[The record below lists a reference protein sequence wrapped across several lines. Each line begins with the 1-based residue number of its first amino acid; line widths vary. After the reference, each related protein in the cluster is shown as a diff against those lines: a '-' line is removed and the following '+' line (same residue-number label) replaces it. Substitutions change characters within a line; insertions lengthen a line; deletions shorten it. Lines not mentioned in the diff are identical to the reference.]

1 MAEETGVTTR
11 TEINGHK
18 QGDNMD
24 KEWAPEMGDP
34 STAIA
39 APGETDATKRLDF
52 AQKISFAAFP
62 LWD

>member
-24 KEWAPEMGDP
+24 KQWAAEMGDP
-34 STAIA
+34 SAAIA
-39 APGETDATKRLDF
+39 APGETDAAKRLDF
-52 AQKISFAAFP
+52 A
-62 LWD
+62 